1 MQFRFAKY
9 LLGVNKEAT
18 NMAVLSELGLDPI
31 SIDALKL
38 AIGFLY
44 HVINTTNES
53 LVHKAYEEN
62 LTLQNGAA
70 SKIKNYSVKLDL
82 STFENISITFQKRDY

>member
-1 MQFRFAKY
+1 MCSVLPFTDSHLKVQLKFAKY
-9 LLGVNKEAT
+9 LLGVNKGAT

-38 AIGFLY
+38 AIGCWY

-62 LTLQNGAA
+62 LTLQNGTA
-70 SKIKNYSVKLDL
+70 SKIKQL
-82 STFENISITFQKRDY
+82 F